1 VSGSRDESE
10 VVVPTAAATA
20 TGPDQGEADDAPAD
34 GRVRRVA
41 PLVVGMI
48 AVLMVGL
55 FVVLVNASPDRGGAS
70 ADSPLIGR
78 PAPEAT
84 GTLSDGT
91 AFDLSRRKGS
101 WVVLNF
107 FDPTCVPCIREH
119 PELVKFAED
128 QATLGNDGAEM
139 YSVITRGEQA
149 EIEAFFDERGGDW
162 PAVYSA
168 ADEFPV
174 AFGVAQVPETWIIDP
189 SGVVQLRLISE
200 VTAEQLNSILRQYR
214 EQYR

>member
-1 VSGSRDESE
+1 MSDVLDHS
-10 VVVPTAAATA
+10 
-20 TGPDQGEADDAPAD
+20 APAD
-34 GRVRRVA
+34 VPDGDDTSSGDGGRRLA
-41 PLVVGMI
+41 PLIAGAI
-48 AVLMVGL
+48 AVVMVGL
-55 FVVLVNASPDRGGAS
+55 MVVFVGAVSGDDTGGTN

-119 PELVKFAED
+119 PELVTFSED

-139 YSVITRGEQA
+139 YSVITRGEQD
-149 EIEAFFDERGGDW
+149 EIEAFFADNGGDW
-162 PAVYSA
+162 PAIYSE

-200 VTAEQLNSILRQYR
+200 VTAEQLNSILRQFR

>member
-1 VSGSRDESE
+1 VSDVLDHS
-10 VVVPTAAATA
+10 
-20 TGPDQGEADDAPAD
+20 APAD
-34 GRVRRVA
+34 VPDGDDTSSGDGGRRLA
-41 PLVVGMI
+41 PLIAGAI
-48 AVLMVGL
+48 AVVMVGL
-55 FVVLVNASPDRGGAS
+55 MVVFVGAVSGDDTGGTN

-119 PELVKFAED
+119 PELVTFSED

-139 YSVITRGEQA
+139 YSVITRGEQD
-149 EIEAFFDERGGDW
+149 EIEAFFADNGGDW
-162 PAVYSA
+162 PAIYSE

-200 VTAEQLNSILRQYR
+200 VTAEQLNSILRQFR

>member
-1 VSGSRDESE
+1 VSELIDAQPSDDVAADAVEPRRRGRRLAP
-10 VVVPTAAATA
+10 VVV
-20 TGPDQGEADDAPAD
+20 G
-34 GRVRRVA
+34 V
-41 PLVVGMI
+41 I

-55 FVVLVNASPDRGGAS
+55 LVVLASASPDDGGATAS
-70 ADSPLIGR
+70 SPLIGR

-91 AFDLSRRKGS
+91 SFDLSRRKGS

-107 FDPTCVPCIREH
+107 FDPTCVPCKREH
-119 PELVKFAED
+119 PELLRFSED
-128 QATLGNDGAEM
+128 QAGLGTDGAEL
-139 YSVITRGEQA
+139 YSVITRGEPD
-149 EIEAFFDERGGDW
+149 EIEAFFDENGGDW
-162 PAVYSA
+162 PAIYSDN
-168 ADEFPV
+168 DEFPV

-214 EQYR
+214 EQYG

>member
-1 VSGSRDESE
+1 VSD
-10 VVVPTAAATA
+10 VLDDPATA
-20 TGPDQGEADDAPAD
+20 DVPDGD
-34 GRVRRVA
+34 GAESSAGGRRVA
-41 PLVVGMI
+41 PLVVGAI

-55 FVVLVNASPDRGGAS
+55 FVVFIGAVGGDGDGGTA
-70 ADSPLIGR
+70 ATSPLIGR

-91 AFDLSRRKGS
+91 SFDLSRRKGS

-119 PELVKFAED
+119 PELVTFSGD
-128 QATLGNDGAEM
+128 QATLGTDGAEL
-139 YSVITRGEQA
+139 YSVITRGDQD
-149 EIEAFFDERGGDW
+149 EIEAFFDENGGDW
-162 PAVYSA
+162 PAIYSE

-174 AFGVAQVPETWIIDP
+174 AFGVAQVPETWIVDP

-200 VTAEQLNSILRQYR
+200 VTADQLNSILRQYR

>member
-1 VSGSRDESE
+1 MTDGLHDS
-10 VVVPTAAATA
+10 
-20 TGPDQGEADDAPAD
+20 APAD
-34 GRVRRVA
+34 VPDGDDTSSGGGGRRLA
-41 PLVVGMI
+41 PLIAGALAVV
-48 AVLMVGL
+48 MVGL
-55 FVVLVNASPDRGGAS
+55 MVVFVGAVSGDDTGGTN

-119 PELVKFAED
+119 PELVTFSED

-139 YSVITRGEQA
+139 YSVITRGEQD
-149 EIEAFFDERGGDW
+149 EIEAFFAENGGDW
-162 PAVYSA
+162 PAIYSE

-200 VTAEQLNSILRQYR
+200 VTAEQLNSILRQFR

>member
-1 VSGSRDESE
+1 MSE
-10 VVVPTAAATA
+10 VLDDPTTA
-20 TGPDQGEADDAPAD
+20 GPPDGGGASGAAD
-34 GRVRRVA
+34 GSGRRLA
-41 PLVVGMI
+41 PLVVGAV
-48 AVLMVGL
+48 AVLMAGHRHFIGAVGGD
-55 FVVLVNASPDRGGAS
+55 SEGGAS

-107 FDPTCVPCIREH
+107 FDPDVRAMHREH
-119 PELVKFAED
+119 PELIAFDED
-128 QATLGNDGAEM
+128 QATLGTDGAEL
-139 YSVITRGEQA
+139 YSVITRGEQD
-149 EIEAFFDERGGDW
+149 EIEAFFADKGGDW
-162 PAVYSA
+162 PAIYSE

-174 AFGVAQVPETWIIDP
+174 TFGVAQVPETWIVDP

-200 VTAEQLNSILRQYR
+200 VTADQLNSILRQFR

>member
-1 VSGSRDESE
+1 MSE
-10 VVVPTAAATA
+10 LMDDPAAAPSDTE
-20 TGPDQGEADDAPAD
+20 QGQAAD
-34 GRVRRVA
+34 GPTGGRSPRLA
-41 PLVVGMI
+41 PIVVGMI
-48 AVLMVGL
+48 AVLMAGL
-55 FVVLVNASPDRGGAS
+55 FVVLVKASPDSGGAS
-70 ADSPLIGR
+70 ANSPLIGR

-101 WVVLNF
+101 WVVLSF

-119 PELVKFAED
+119 PELVEFSED
-128 QATLGNDGAEM
+128 QATLGTDGAEL
-139 YSVITRGEQA
+139 YSVITRGDQA
-149 EIEAFFDERGGDW
+149 EIEAFFAERGGDW
-162 PAVYSA
+162 PAVYSK

>member
-1 VSGSRDESE
+1 MSDVLDDR
-10 VVVPTAAATA
+10 PPA
-20 TGPDQGEADDAPAD
+20 DAPAD
-34 GRVRRVA
+34 DAAPRSRTRRLA
-41 PLVVGMI
+41 PLVVGVV
-48 AVLMVGL
+48 AVVMVGL
-55 FVVLVNASPDRGGAS
+55 IVVLAGASPDDGGTT

-84 GTLSDGT
+84 GTLDDGT
-91 AFDLSRRKGS
+91 SFDLSRRKGS

-119 PELVKFAED
+119 PELVTFSED
-128 QATLGNDGAEM
+128 QATLGTDGAEL
-139 YSVITRGEQA
+139 YSVITRGEQD
-149 EIEAFFDERGGDW
+149 EIEAFFADNGGDW
-162 PAVYSA
+162 PAIYSE

-189 SGVVQLRLISE
+189 SGVVQLRLIST

>member
-1 VSGSRDESE
+1 MTDVL
-10 VVVPTAAATA
+10 
-20 TGPDQGEADDAPAD
+20 DDSAPAD
-34 GRVRRVA
+34 VPDGDDADARASGRRVA
-41 PLVVGMI
+41 PLIVGVI
-48 AVLMVGL
+48 AVLMAGLMVVFVGA
-55 FVVLVNASPDRGGAS
+55 VSGDDSGGTN

-119 PELVKFAED
+119 PELVAFSED
-128 QATLGNDGAEM
+128 QATLGNDGAEI
-139 YSVITRGEQA
+139 YSVITRGEQD
-149 EIEAFFDERGGDW
+149 EIEAFFTENGGDW
-162 PAVYSA
+162 PAIYSDDA
-168 ADEFPV
+168 FPV

-200 VTAEQLNSILRQYR
+200 VTAEQLNTILRQFR

>member
-1 VSGSRDESE
+1 MSDVLDD
-10 VVVPTAAATA
+10 PATA
-20 TGPDQGEADDAPAD
+20 DVPDDDD
-34 GRVRRVA
+34 NGSSVRGRRLA
-41 PLVVGMI
+41 PLIVGAI
-48 AVLMVGL
+48 AVVMVGL
-55 FVVLVNASPDRGGAS
+55 FVVLLGASPDDGGTS

-84 GTLSDGT
+84 GRLSDG
-91 AFDLSRRKGS
+91 ASFDLSRRKGS

-119 PELVKFAED
+119 PELLKFTED
-128 QATLGNDGAEM
+128 QATLGTDGAEM
-139 YSVITRGEQA
+139 YSVITRGEQD
-149 EIEAFFDERGGDW
+149 EIEAFFAENGGDW
-162 PAVYSA
+162 PAIYSD

-200 VTAEQLNSILRQYR
+200 VTSEQLNSILRQYR
-214 EQYR
+214 EQYS

>member
-1 VSGSRDESE
+1 VSDVLDDQAPAGA
-10 VVVPTAAATA
+10 PT
-20 TGPDQGEADDAPAD
+20 DDAAP
-34 GRVRRVA
+34 RSRTRRLA
-41 PLVVGMI
+41 PLVVGVV
-48 AVLMVGL
+48 AVVMVGL
-55 FVVLVNASPDRGGAS
+55 IVVLAGASPDDGGTT

-84 GTLSDGT
+84 GTLDDGT
-91 AFDLSRRKGS
+91 SFDLSRRKGS

-119 PELVKFAED
+119 PELVTFSED
-128 QATLGNDGAEM
+128 QATLGNDGAEL
-139 YSVITRGEQA
+139 YSVITRGEQD
-149 EIEAFFDERGGDW
+149 EIEAFFADNGGGW
-162 PAVYSA
+162 PAIYSE

-189 SGVVQLRLISE
+189 SGVVQLRLIST

>member
-1 VSGSRDESE
+1 MSD
-10 VVVPTAAATA
+10 VPDDPATD
-20 TGPDQGEADDAPAD
+20 GGADAEPD
-34 GRVRRVA
+34 GRGRRLA
-41 PLVVGMI
+41 PLVVGAI

-55 FVVLVNASPDRGGAS
+55 FVVFIGAVTGDSDGGAS
-70 ADSPLIGR
+70 AESPLIGR

-91 AFDLSRRKGS
+91 SFDLSRRKGS

-119 PELVKFAED
+119 PELVMFSED
-128 QATLGNDGAEM
+128 QATLGTDGAEL
-139 YSVITRGEQA
+139 YSVITRGDQD
-149 EIEAFFDERGGDW
+149 EIEAFFADNGGEW
-162 PAVYSA
+162 PAIYSE

-174 AFGVAQVPETWIIDP
+174 AFGVAQVPETWIVDP

-200 VTAEQLNSILRQYR
+200 VTADQLNSILRQYR

>member
-1 VSGSRDESE
+1 MNRGSDLSDLGDLGDD
-10 VVVPTAAATA
+10 TADTVD
-20 TGPDQGEADDAPAD
+20 GPS
-34 GRVRRVA
+34 RSRRLA
-41 PLVVGMI
+41 PLVVGAI
-48 AVLMVGL
+48 AVVMVGML
-55 FVVLVNASPDRGGAS
+55 VVLAGASPDSGGAS

-91 AFDLSRRKGS
+91 SFDLSRRKGS

-107 FDPTCVPCIREH
+107 FDPTCVPCKREH
-119 PELVKFAED
+119 PELVTFSND
-128 QATLGNDGAEM
+128 QATLGIDGAEL
-139 YSVITRGEQA
+139 YSVITRGQRS
-149 EIEAFFDERGGDW
+149 EIEEFFDTNGGDW
-162 PAVYSA
+162 PAIYSDN
-168 ADEFPV
+168 DEFPV

-200 VTAEQLNSILRQYR
+200 VTAEQLNSILRQFR

>member
-1 VSGSRDESE
+1 VTD
-10 VVVPTAAATA
+10 VL
-20 TGPDQGEADDAPAD
+20 DDSAPAD
-34 GRVRRVA
+34 VPDADDTSSGDGGRRLA
-41 PLVVGMI
+41 PLI
-48 AVLMVGL
+48 AGAIAIVMVGL
-55 FVVLVNASPDRGGAS
+55 MVVFVGAVSGDDTGGTN

-119 PELVKFAED
+119 PELVTFTED

-139 YSVITRGEQA
+139 YSVITRGEQD
-149 EIEAFFDERGGDW
+149 EIEAFFAENGGDW
-162 PAVYSA
+162 PAIYSE

-200 VTAEQLNSILRQYR
+200 VTAEQLNSILRQFR